1 MPTTDHY
8 FEDQVFHYQDHAV
21 QQPVIGTYEGCT
33 FLHGN
38 FTGADFS
45 NCRFIDCRFE
55 HCILD
60 RVNVNQ
66 VSFSDVQF
74 LHCKMQGIYFDQANA
89 HVFIIRFED
98 CWLNFCCFQD
108 RKMAGFHFIDCQ
120 LQEADFTNTLLME
133 AVFEKCVLSRAI
145 FFNTHLNG
153 ADFRT
158 ASDYTIDPENN
169 KINKA
174 MFSLDGVSGLL
185 SKYHIKISI

>member
-8 FEDQVFHYQDHAV
+8 FEDQVFHYQDHSV

-108 RKMAGFHFIDCQ
+108 RKMANFQFKQCE
-120 LQEADFTNTLLME
+120 LQETDFSNCDLSSV
-133 AVFEKCVLSRAI
+133 VFQECNLQRAI
-145 FFNTHLNG
+145 FHHTNLSK
-153 ADFRT
+153 ADLRT
-158 ASDYTIDPENN
+158 AFHYSIDPEKNQLT
-169 KINKA
+169 KA
-174 MFSLDGVSGLL
+174 RFSLSGIAGLL
-185 SKYHIKISI
+185 EKHKIEIE